1 MISCM
6 AWRRLGKFWAL
17 GVTSDESRWTIED
30 GCPKKTAGVYS
41 FKLLL
46 LYLQY
51 PCQEKDLRHI
61 NEAIQLWL
69 NLLLLLSK
77 YMSDGRFCSNP
88 EAEQLIKVTNERP

>member
-1 MISCM
+1 MSLDGRSKM
-6 AWRRLGKFWAL
+6 AAPR
-17 GVTSDESRWTIED
+17 
-30 GCPKKTAGVYS
+30 KTAGVYS

-69 NLLLLLSK
+69 NLLL
-77 YMSDGRFCSNP
+77 P
-88 EAEQLIKVTNERP
+88 